1 MNDRSLLDRRGK
13 IRKGHQGMH
22 DKLIPTTLVGSYPQ
36 PVWLVDKDKLLAS
49 GPPRVQMRD
58 VWKVAPDELVEAQ
71 DDATLTA
78 IHDQERAGIDILSDG
93 EVRRESYFNRFA
105 NALDGID
112 LDNPA
117 MVPNRRN
124 VPIPVP
130 RVIGDIKRA
139 RPVQVRDV
147 EHLRAHT
154 DRKIKITIPGA
165 FTMAKLAKDEHYGD
179 IGALIA
185 AYAKA
190 VNEELRDM
198 KAAGADIVQIDEPYM
213 QANPKEADKYGV
225 DAINQALDGIDGPT
239 VVHLCFGYAYV
250 VKDKPAGY
258 SFLPQ
263 LDACAADY
271 ISVEAAQPN
280 LDPAILAELPSKKFL
295 YGVIDLGT
303 HDIETP
309 EMIADRLRGA
319 LKYVAPDRIV
329 AAPDCGMKY
338 LPRDVAFGKL
348 KAMVDGAAIVRNE
361 VS

>member
-1 MNDRSLLDRRGK
+1 MF
-13 IRKGHQGMH
+13 

-36 PVWLVDKDKLLAS
+36 PAWLVNKEKLLGS
-49 GPPRVQMRD
+49 GPPRVQMRE
-58 VWKVAPDELVEAQ
+58 VWKVQPDELDEAQ

-78 IHDQERAGIDILSDG
+78 IDDQERAGIDILSDG
-93 EVRRESYFNRFA
+93 EIRRESYFNRFA
-105 NALDGID
+105 NAIDGID

-117 MVPNRRN
+117 MVPNRRG
-124 VPIPVP
+124 VAIPVP
-130 RVIGDIKRA
+130 RVTGAIKRTRA
-139 RPVQVRDV
+139 VQVHDV

-154 DRKIKITIPGA
+154 DRPIKITIPGA
-165 FTMAKLAKDEHYGD
+165 FTMAKLAKDEYYND
-179 IGALIA
+179 VPALIA

-190 VNEELRDM
+190 VNEEIRDM
-198 KAAGADIVQIDEPYM
+198 KAAGADVIQIDEPYM
-213 QANPKEADKYGV
+213 QANPEEADKYGV
-225 DAINQALDGIDGPT
+225 DAINQALDGVDGLT

-250 VKDKPAGY
+250 VKDKPSGY

-263 LDACAADY
+263 LDACRAEY

-280 LDPAILAELPSKKFL
+280 LDPSILKELPSKKFL
-295 YGVIDLGT
+295 FGVIDLGT
-303 HDIETP
+303 HDVETP

-319 LKYVAPDRIV
+319 VKAVGAERIV

-348 KAMVDGAAIVRNE
+348 KAMVDGAAIVRKE